1 MLCRAPRTG
10 APRVDKLQGV
20 TNAPAPSRSS
30 GRWRGILFP
39 PPNHENRD
47 NPLGSSFALTVIAV
61 FVQGLSRFGYSLLV
75 GNMLGSE
82 ILGRVNLAISLAL
95 FLVLLW
101 PQASGN
107 AASKFIAMAR
117 GQQHRQEQLSV
128 AVYASRTA
136 ALASVVLAVAAVVI
150 ATYFLHLPVSYALSA
165 GLLVIALSAYNF
177 VRGVRTGN
185 NQFVT
190 TAVWDCISSGI
201 TLTLLLLVLL
211 GGFTPL
217 LLLPLSIGYLCYAI
231 PGWPR
236 RSGGPLP
243 AHLKRQINSFTAWAA
258 VNIITASGLLQL
270 SMMLGKHYD
279 APTAVGQYSA
289 AVSIATPASML
300 SSSMLVALA
309 PAVARMFTAGDMT
322 GMKRQL
328 DSILR
333 VMVLVFLPVF
343 GVGIL
348 WARPVIHLLYN
359 ARAQEFEG
367 AVPLLIVLFFAV
379 SATSFNASNSRLNGG
394 ESWGVRAL
402 AACNALGLVLGVVT
416 VLWWGPSLGIM
427 SAAVGYLVGCLVSSV
442 GPLVIVW
449 IHDRM
454 HWAGLMTRVGLGYLL
469 ILAALWLVLA
479 RPGIG
484 TTVLATAGF
493 LVAWCAISWR
503 DLAPRVGMVLRRLR
517 RA

>member
-1 MLCRAPRTG
+1 MRPVDT
-10 APRVDKLQGV
+10 RVDKLQDV
-20 TNAPAPSRSS
+20 TSSPTSGSPSR
-30 GRWRGILFP
+30 RWRGILFP

-47 NPLGSSFALTVIAV
+47 NPIGSSFALTVIAV

-75 GNMLGSE
+75 GNILGSE

-107 AASKFIAMAR
+107 AAAKFIAMAR
-117 GQQHRQEQLSV
+117 GQQHREEQLSV

-136 ALASVVLAVAAVVI
+136 ALASAVLAVVAVVV
-150 ATYFLHLPVSYALSA
+150 ATYFLHLPPSYALSA

-201 TLTLLLLVLL
+201 TLTLLLVVLL

-217 LLLPLSIGYLCYAI
+217 LLVPLSLGYLIYAI
-231 PGWPR
+231 PGWPH

-243 AHLKRQINSFTAWAA
+243 ASLKRQINSFTAWASI
-258 VNIITASGLLQL
+258 NILTASGLLQL

-279 APTAVGQYSA
+279 TPAAVGQYSA

-309 PAVARMFTAGDMT
+309 PAVARMFTAGDMA
-322 GMKRQL
+322 GMKQQL

-333 VMVLVFLPVF
+333 VMVLMFLPVF

-348 WARPVIHLLYN
+348 WAPYVIHVLYN
-359 ARAQEFEG
+359 ARAEEFTG

-402 AACNALGLVLGVVT
+402 AACNALGLILGVAT
-416 VLWWGPSLGIM
+416 VLWWGPRLGVM
-427 SAAVGYLVGCLVSSV
+427 AAAMGYLVGCLISAV
-442 GPLVIVW
+442 GPLIIVW
-449 IHDRM
+449 VHDRM
-454 HWAGLMTRVGLGYLL
+454 KWSGLMFRVVLGYVL
-469 ILAALWLVLA
+469 ILAGLWLVFTHQGVLV
-479 RPGIG
+479 
-484 TTVLATAGF
+484 TVLATVGF
-493 LVAWCAISWR
+493 LALWCAISWR
-503 DLAPRVGMVLRRLR
+503 DLAPHVAMVMRRFR
-517 RA
+517 RG

>member
-1 MLCRAPRTG
+1 MTKTP
-10 APRVDKLQGV
+10 
-20 TNAPAPSRSS
+20 APATSS

-47 NPLGSSFALTVIAV
+47 NPLGSSFVLTVIAV

-82 ILGRVNLAISLAL
+82 ILGQVNLAISLAL

-117 GQQHRQEQLSV
+117 GQQHREEQLSV
-128 AVYASRTA
+128 AVYTSRTA
-136 ALASVVLAVAAVVI
+136 ALASAVLAVAAVVI
-150 ATYFLHLPVSYALSA
+150 ATWFLHLPPSYALSA

-190 TAVWDCISSGI
+190 TAIWDCISSGI
-201 TLTLLLLVLL
+201 TLTLLLVVLL
-211 GGFTPL
+211 GDLTPL
-217 LLLPLSIGYLCYAI
+217 LLLPLSIGYLCYAV

-236 RSGGPLP
+236 RSGGQLP
-243 AHLKRQINSFTAWAA
+243 ASLKRQINSFTAWAA

-279 APTAVGQYSA
+279 TPLAVGQYSA

-309 PAVARMFTAGDMT
+309 PAVARMYTAGDMA
-322 GMKRQL
+322 GVQRQL

-359 ARAQEFEG
+359 ARAHEFEG
-367 AVPLLIVLFFAV
+367 AVPLLMVLFFAV

-402 AACNALGLVLGVVT
+402 AGCNALGLVLGIAT

-427 SAAVGYLVGCLVSSV
+427 SAALGYLVGCLVSSL

-454 HWAGLMTRVGLGYLL
+454 HWAGLMTRVALGYLL
-469 ILAALWLVLA
+469 ILAALWFILTL
-479 RPGIG
+479 PGLG
-484 TTVLATAGF
+484 TTVVATLSF

-503 DLAPRVGMVLRRLR
+503 DLAPRMAMVARRLR
-517 RA
+517 RS

>member
-1 MLCRAPRTG
+1 MT
-10 APRVDKLQGV
+10 
-20 TNAPAPSRSS
+20 TAPAPGTPS
-30 GRWRGILFP
+30 GRWRRILFP

-47 NPLGSSFALTVIAV
+47 NPIGSSFLLTVVAV

-75 GNMLGSE
+75 GNLLGSE
-82 ILGRVNLAISLAL
+82 VLGQVNLTISLAL
-95 FLVLLW
+95 FLTLLW

-117 GQQHRQEQLSV
+117 GQQNREQQLSV
-128 AVYASRTA
+128 AVYTSRSA
-136 ALASVVLAVAAVVI
+136 ALAAAVLSVAGVLV
-150 ATYFLHLPVSYALSA
+150 ATHFLRLPASYALSA
-165 GLLVIALSAYNF
+165 GLLVLALSAYNF

-190 TAVWDCISSGI
+190 TAVWDCLSSGV

-217 LLLPLSIGYLCYAI
+217 LLLPLSLGYLLYAV

-236 RSGGPLP
+236 TSGGPLP
-243 AHLKRQINSFTAWAA
+243 RALKREITTFTAWAA

-270 SMMLGKHYD
+270 SMILGKHYD
-279 APTAVGQYSA
+279 TPAAVGQYSA

-309 PAVARMFTAGDMT
+309 PAVARMFTAGDLP
-322 GMKRQL
+322 GMRRQL

-333 VMVLVFLPVF
+333 IMVLAFLPVF
-343 GVGIL
+343 GVAIL
-348 WARPVIHLLYN
+348 WAEPIIHLLYN
-359 ARAQEFEG
+359 ARAAEFTD
-367 AVPLLIVLFFAV
+367 AAPLLVVLFFAV

-394 ESWGVRAL
+394 ENWGVRAL
-402 AACNALGLVLGVVT
+402 AACNAVGLLLGVGTIV
-416 VLWWGPSLGIM
+416 WWGPRLGIM
-427 SAAVGYLVGCLVSSV
+427 AAALGYLVGCLVSSL

-454 HWAGLMTRVGLGYLL
+454 AWRGLMLRVVAGYTVVLACL
-469 ILAALWLVLA
+469 WWITTTPGIVATILA
-479 RPGIG
+479 
-484 TTVLATAGF
+484 TVAF
-493 LVAWCAISWR
+493 LIVWCLISWR
-503 DLAPRVGMVLRRLR
+503 DLAPRVGELRRRLNR
-517 RA
+517 S

>member
-1 MLCRAPRTG
+1 MTTPPAQPRPT
-10 APRVDKLQGV
+10 
-20 TNAPAPSRSS
+20 
-30 GRWRGILFP
+30 GRWRKILFP

-47 NPLGSSFALTVIAV
+47 NPIGSSFALTVVAV
-61 FVQGLSRFGYSLLV
+61 FVQGLSRFGYSLLI

-82 ILGRVNLAISLAL
+82 ILGQVNLAISLAL

-117 GQQHRQEQLSV
+117 GQQHREEQLSV
-128 AVYASRTA
+128 AVYTSRTA
-136 ALASVVLAVAAVVI
+136 ALATAVLAVAAVGV
-150 ATYFLHLPVSYALSA
+150 ATWSLHLPPSYAVSA
-165 GLLVIALSAYNF
+165 GLLVVALSAYNF

-190 TAVWDCISSGI
+190 TAVWDCISSGV

-217 LLLPLSIGYLCYAI
+217 LLLPLSLGYLIYAI

-236 RSGGPLP
+236 TSGGPLP
-243 AHLKRQINSFTAWAA
+243 RPLKREINTFTVWAA
-258 VNIITASGLLQL
+258 INILTASGLLQL
-270 SMMLGKHYD
+270 SMIMGKHYD
-279 APTAVGQYSA
+279 TASAVGQYSA

-300 SSSMLVALA
+300 SSSMLVALS
-309 PAVARMFTAGDMT
+309 PAVARMFTAGDLP
-322 GMKRQL
+322 GMRRQL

-333 VMVLVFLPVF
+333 IMVLVFLPVF

-348 WARPVIHLLYN
+348 WAEPIIHLLYN
-359 ARAQEFEG
+359 ARAEEFTQ
-367 AVPLLIVLFFAV
+367 AAPLLIVLFFAV

-394 ESWGVRAL
+394 ENWGVRAL
-402 AACNALGLVLGVVT
+402 AAGNAVGLLLGVGT
-416 VLWWGPSLGIM
+416 ILWWGPELGVM
-427 SAAVGYLVGCLVSSV
+427 AAALGYLVGCLVSSL

-454 HWAGLMTRVGLGYLL
+454 AWTGLMLRVAAGYV
-469 ILAALWLVLA
+469 LVLTGVWFVTTH
-479 RPGIG
+479 PGIG
-484 TTVLATAGF
+484 SNVLATLVF
-493 LVAWCAISWR
+493 LTAWFAISWQ
-503 DLAPRVGMVLRRLR
+503 DVVPRLHSLRGWTRLR
-517 RA
+517 RER